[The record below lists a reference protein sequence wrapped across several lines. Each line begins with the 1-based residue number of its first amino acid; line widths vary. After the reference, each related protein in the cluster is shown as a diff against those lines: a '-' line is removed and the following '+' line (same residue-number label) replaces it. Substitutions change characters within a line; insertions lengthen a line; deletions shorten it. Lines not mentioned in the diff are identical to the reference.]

1 MATQVAVTEGDSA
14 STLDRVVGD
23 AQDIDVE
30 TQSSSDSSVSSS
42 RLVSEGA
49 VCEDGVDDSAAILD
63 IVDGVAQD
71 NPASFASPVLAFVS
85 VPPASFASPV
95 LAFVSVPAASIEVAV
110 AITPSRYTVHCLQR
124 TRSGSFGVEHTWQDH
139 ES

>member
-1 MATQVAVTEGDSA
+1 MIG
-14 STLDRVVGD
+14 
-23 AQDIDVE
+23 
-30 TQSSSDSSVSSS
+30 
-42 RLVSEGA
+42 GA

-71 NPASFASPVLAFVS
+71 NPASFASPVLVFVS
-85 VPPASFASPV
+85 APP
-95 LAFVSVPAASIEVAV
+95 ASIEVAV

-124 TRSGSFGVEHTWQDH
+124 TRSGSFGSEHTWQDH